1 MVIIKNI
8 NIEEKQ
14 LTTRKIDVP
23 SLSQKDEITCIN
35 QLYLSN
41 TCDYESILKSEIK
54 SKINSYKQQDIK
66 KKKYDEENFVTFD
79 YVIEKLL
86 CSKLKCYYCTGRV
99 KIFYDLCKDENQWT
113 LDRINN
119 ETGHNDGNVLISC
132 LDCNL
137 KRRKLDKDKFNFT
150 KKMRIKKLN

>member
-1 MVIIKNI
+1 MVIIKTI

-14 LTTRKIDVP
+14 LTTRKVDVP
-23 SLSQKDEITCIN
+23 DLSQKIEISCIN
-35 QLYLSN
+35 QMYLSN
-41 TCDYESILKSEIK
+41 TCEYESILKSEIQG
-54 SKINSYKQQDIK
+54 KITGYKQQDVK
-66 KKKYDEENFVTFD
+66 KNKYDDQKFVTFD

-86 CSKLKCYYCTGRV
+86 CSKLKCYYCSGRV

-113 LDRINN
+113 LDRIDN
-119 ETGHNDGNVLISC
+119 ENGHNDDNVLISC
-132 LDCNL
+132 LSCNL